1 MGQQR
6 LRRYIVGTIKDKASL
21 SKAALF
27 NTSSSPSSLQVAVIR
42 ATTHH
47 PSSPPHQNHISA
59 VLSYGFA
66 SRATASLCI
75 HALMDR
81 LHTTRDASVALK
93 CLITVHNIIKRG
105 SFILQDQLSVC
116 PNYGGKNYLNLSNFK
131 DNSTPHS
138 WALSF
143 WVRWYARVLESIVY
157 ASRVLGV
164 FFASAAAAAAASVER
179 ISGVL
184 NGDLLRELDA
194 LVGVME
200 EISWAPDSSSLWEKK
215 LATEAVWLAGGD
227 YCSAQNEIGARLQEL
242 GERFVQL
249 SVADT
254 VELSCALKRIED
266 CKERLVSMF
275 ANKKGSS
282 EAAGGSSMWGLAGEM
297 KRKIDKRELC
307 GDGRLVVRLG
317 MCRGV
322 QGTESARFGDERVK
336 RIGGESRLLL
346 LGSTSLRVESVIN

>member
-1 MGQQR
+1 MPV
-6 LRRYIVGTIKDKASL
+6 VGPPSGKEYNFGD
-21 SKAALF
+21 
-27 NTSSSPSSLQVAVIR
+27 TSPEWR
-42 ATTHH
+42 G
-47 PSSPPHQNHISA
+47 PPHIHECGENSHISA

-116 PNYGGKNYLNLSNFK
+116 PKYGGKNYLNLSNFK

-157 ASRVLGV
+157 ASRVLG
-164 FFASAAAAAAASVER
+164 FFFVSAAAAAAAASGER

-200 EISWAPDSSSLWEKK
+200 EISWAPDSSSLGRRSWRQRQCG
-215 LATEAVWLAGGD
+215 WRAGTTVRHKM
-227 YCSAQNEIGARLQEL
+227 RLV
-242 GERFVQL
+242 R
-249 SVADT
+249 
-254 VELSCALKRIED
+254 D
-266 CKERLVSMF
+266 CK
-275 ANKKGSS
+275 N
-282 EAAGGSSMWGLAGEM
+282 W
-297 KRKIDKRELC
+297 KRD
-307 GDGRLVVRLG
+307 
-317 MCRGV
+317 
-322 QGTESARFGDERVK
+322 SF
-336 RIGGESRLLL
+336 
-346 LGSTSLRVESVIN
+346 N